1 MKKKFIAI
9 ILAAAMSCQ
18 PVITYAAETE
28 MDFNDSSESVLQNEA
43 TEDNLNEDES
53 AYNTENPE
61 IEGEGSFDNTED
73 LLEDE
78 ESSYESEEDLN
89 NENIE
94 KLEEA
99 QEDSSITDADKGK
112 ELEFSDGEDDW
123 SDGSDQG
130 IFSSESQ
137 SETPDY
143 DVWLGNTVMSGLNMN
158 GTTYGN
164 SMYELFK
171 QMQEPIYAELGGLI
185 LDDVP
190 LMSISSVWNDVI
202 KKNFYNNQK
211 LIYETLLMEYIKYE
225 NKTNASSFNT
235 SQVDRANAYLI
246 KMFNKLADKYLD
258 EGVQNWS
265 PDKFMSMSVED
276 AIKSFEN
283 VETMQKTLK
292 LVQSASKNTKELLTL
307 ASTVF
312 SLNDAKQ
319 EKIQLIKNARN
330 ACAGMKNPNN
340 DFIAACDEVV
350 GQMESVVIDISYA
363 RTQSADKAVD
373 KIISTV
379 WGKLSS
385 DNPILKAID
394 LGSDTMDI
402 LFNTSDAASNNLKLS
417 ILYTMDCYFKM
428 GLSNAA
434 TQYMSHPTDNE
445 AAQTFNSCFTGYVNF
460 QIYGNYTAKSWIS
473 SVTDGGALN
482 HAFTY
487 IFYRENLKN
496 ASELKNLCDSQNKT
510 RSQILNIICKY
521 QDIYSNLY
529 MKDEYKQAM
538 SQPITPTPVVD
549 SKDYNISEG
558 ITSPNTVEES
568 GKCGDSAYWKL
579 FKNGMLIIYGTGS
592 LYENERNEYWSLW
605 AAYYN
610 KIKMIKIADGIT
622 KIGDY
627 EFQYCEQ
634 LKSLTISSTVKE
646 IGNCAFGNCSSLTT
660 ITGGNR
666 LEKIGYGAFVR
677 CEQLKNVT
685 IPNTVKEIG
694 DFIFKDCKNLI
705 TVGGGSKLQKIGSAA
720 FENCEQLKSITISN
734 TVKEIGDRTFE
745 ECKSL
750 NNVKLGSNLEKIG
763 LYAFLDCEQLKNITI
778 PNTVKEIGNSAFK
791 SCKNLTTITL
801 GNNLEKIG
809 SNTFESCKQLKSIT
823 IPNTVKEIGEYTF
836 GTCTSLVSIK
846 LGSNLEKIGSYA
858 FWDCEQLRS
867 ITLPNTVKEIGD
879 YTFGHCKNLTN
890 IKLGNKLEKIGSHVF
905 GYCEQLKNITLPN
918 TVKEIGD
925 YAFEHCN
932 SLADVKLGNKLEKI
946 GSWVF
951 EYCEQLHNITI
962 PNTVKEIGRDIFW
975 LRSRLIIYG
984 YPDSYAQFYAKQ
996 YNISFV
1002 ILKDPEPTATPALP
1016 TGKFAVK
1023 LSATTVVYNGK
1034 TQTPSVTVT
1043 YKGKKL
1049 SSKYYTVKYINNK
1062 NIGTATVT
1070 VTGKGTYK
1078 KCFGKAT
1085 FKIALKTGTVSNLK
1099 AGKKYITLSWKTV
1112 TGSTGYQ
1119 IQYSTSKNF
1128 AKAKTVKISGAGK
1141 HSTTIKKLTSKKT
1154 YYVRIRAYK
1163 IVNKK
1168 TVYGAWSVSKK
1179 VVVK

>member
-18 PVITYAAETE
+18 PIITYAAETE
-28 MDFNDSSESVLQNEA
+28 MDFSDLSEHEVKNQI
-43 TEDNLNEDES
+43 TEDNQNEDANEPH
-53 AYNTENPE
+53 TENSG
-61 IEGEGSFDNTED
+61 IEEEESFDNSED
-73 LLEDE
+73 LSEDE
-78 ESSYESEEDLN
+78 KSSYESAEEDSN
-89 NENIE
+89 NENVE
-94 KLEEA
+94 ELEEA
-99 QEDSSITDADKGK
+99 QEDSSITDADNGK
-112 ELEFSDGEDDW
+112 ELGFSDGEDDW

-130 IFSSESQ
+130 IFSSEAQ
-137 SETPDY
+137 SEIPDY

-276 AIKSFEN
+276 AVKSFEN

-379 WGKLSS
+379 WGKLSN

-394 LGSDTMDI
+394 LGADTMDI

-434 TQYMSHPTDNE
+434 TQYMSQLTDNE

-460 QIYGNYTAKSWIS
+460 QIYGNHTAKSWIS

-496 ASELKNLCDSQNKT
+496 ASELKNLCDSQSKT

-558 ITSPNTVEES
+558 ITSPNMVEES
-568 GKCGDSAYWKL
+568 GKCGYSAYWKL
-579 FKNGMLIIYGTGS
+579 FKDGTMIIYGTDTLYDGS
-592 LYENERNEYWSLW
+592 VKFNCDRSNIK
-605 AAYYN
+605 
-610 KIKMIKIADGIT
+610 KIEITEGIT
-622 KIGDY
+622 KIGMH
-627 EFQYCEQ
+627 
-634 LKSLTISSTVKE
+634 
-646 IGNCAFGNCSSLTT
+646 A
-660 ITGGNR
+660 
-666 LEKIGYGAFVR
+666 LEKCRQIKSIK
-677 CEQLKNVT
+677 L
-685 IPNTVKEIG
+685 PNTVKEIRNDAFAYCDSLVDIKG
-694 DFIFKDCKNLI
+694 GSNLEEIGSSAFEGCVQLKSFIIPNTVKNIGPSAFRRCKQLQSITIPDTVKNIGTGAFEDCESLTDVKGGNGLEKIGGFKGCKQLKNITIPDSVKIIDSSAFMECRSLTTVKGGANLEKIYDSAFCWCPQLKNITIPDTVKEIGTYAFLGCRSLTTLTGGKNLEWI
-705 TVGGGSKLQKIGSAA
+705 GSKVFGG
-720 FENCEQLKSITISN
+720 CEQLKSITIPGTVKEIKDETFWGCSSLV
-734 TVKEIGDRTFE
+734 TVTLGSGLEKIGVDAFKECTKLKSIIIPASVKEIGD
-745 ECKSL
+745 
-750 NNVKLGSNLEKIG
+750 N
-763 LYAFLDCEQLKNITI
+763 
-778 PNTVKEIGNSAFK
+778 AFK
-791 SCKNLTTITL
+791 ACANLTIY
-801 GNNLEKIG
+801 G
-809 SNTFESCKQLKSIT
+809 
-823 IPNTVKEIGEYTF
+823 
-836 GTCTSLVSIK
+836 
-846 LGSNLEKIGSYA
+846 KIGSYV
-858 FWDCEQLRS
+858 Q
-867 ITLPNTVKEIGD
+867 
-879 YTFGHCKNLTN
+879 
-890 IKLGNKLEKIGSHVF
+890 
-905 GYCEQLKNITLPN
+905 
-918 TVKEIGD
+918 
-925 YAFEHCN
+925 
-932 SLADVKLGNKLEKI
+932 
-946 GSWVF
+946 
-951 EYCEQLHNITI
+951 
-962 PNTVKEIGRDIFW
+962 
-975 LRSRLIIYG
+975 
-984 YPDSYAQFYAKQ
+984 SYAQQ
-996 YNISFV
+996 NSISFAV
-1002 ILKDPEPTATPALP
+1002 QNDLKPTATPALP
-1016 TGKFAVK
+1016 TGKFTVK
-1023 LSATTVVYNGK
+1023 LSAATVAYNGK
-1034 TQTPSVTVT
+1034 TQTPSITVT

-1049 SSKYYTVKYINNK
+1049 SGKYYTVKCTNNK

-1070 VTGKGTYK
+1070 VTGKGNYK
-1078 KCFGKAT
+1078 KCSGKAT
-1085 FKIALKTGTVSNLK
+1085 FKIVLKKSTLSSLK
-1099 AGKKYITLSWKTV
+1099 AGKKSATLSWKTI

-1128 AKAKTVKISGAGK
+1128 SKAKTVKIAGAGK
-1141 HSTTIKKLTSKKT
+1141 RSTTIKKLTSKKT

-1168 TVYGAWSVSKK
+1168 TVYGAWAVSKK

>member
-61 IEGEGSFDNTED
+61 IEGEGSFDNSED
-73 LLEDE
+73 LSEDE
-78 ESSYESEEDLN
+78 KSSYEIAEEDSN
-89 NENIE
+89 NENVE
-94 KLEEA
+94 ELEEA
-99 QEDSSITDADKGK
+99 QEDSSITDADNGK

-164 SMYELFK
+164 SMHELFK

-276 AIKSFEN
+276 AVKSFEN

-379 WGKLSS
+379 WGKLSN

-394 LGSDTMDI
+394 LGADTMDI

-460 QIYGNYTAKSWIS
+460 QIYGNHTAKSWIS

-579 FKNGMLIIYGTGS
+579 FKDGTMIIYGTGN
-592 LYENERNEYWSLW
+592 LYDGSVKISCDRN
-605 AAYYN
+605 N
-610 KIKMIKIADGIT
+610 VKKIEITEGIT
-622 KIGDY
+622 KIGMH
-627 EFQYCEQ
+627 
-634 LKSLTISSTVKE
+634 
-646 IGNCAFGNCSSLTT
+646 A
-660 ITGGNR
+660 
-666 LEKIGYGAFVR
+666 LEKCRQIKSIK
-677 CEQLKNVT
+677 L
-685 IPNTVKEIG
+685 PNTVKEIRSDAFAYCDSLVDIKG
-694 DFIFKDCKNLI
+694 GSNLEEIGPSAFEGCVQLKSFIIPNTVKNIGPSAFRRCKQLQSITIPDTVKNIGTGAFEDCESLTDVKGGNGLEKIGGFKGCKQLKNITIPDSVKIIDSSAFMECRSLTTVKGGANVEKIYKEAFCWCPQLKNIIIPDTVKEIGTYAFLGCRSLTTLTGGKNLEWL
-705 TVGGGSKLQKIGSAA
+705 GSKVFGG
-720 FENCEQLKSITISN
+720 CEQLKSITIPGTVKEIKDETFWGCSSLVIV
-734 TVKEIGDRTFE
+734 TLGSGLEKIGVDAFKECTKLKSIIIPASVKEIGD
-745 ECKSL
+745 
-750 NNVKLGSNLEKIG
+750 N
-763 LYAFLDCEQLKNITI
+763 
-778 PNTVKEIGNSAFK
+778 AFK
-791 SCKNLTTITL
+791 ACVNLTIY
-801 GNNLEKIG
+801 G
-809 SNTFESCKQLKSIT
+809 
-823 IPNTVKEIGEYTF
+823 
-836 GTCTSLVSIK
+836 
-846 LGSNLEKIGSYA
+846 KIGSYV
-858 FWDCEQLRS
+858 Q
-867 ITLPNTVKEIGD
+867 
-879 YTFGHCKNLTN
+879 
-890 IKLGNKLEKIGSHVF
+890 
-905 GYCEQLKNITLPN
+905 
-918 TVKEIGD
+918 
-925 YAFEHCN
+925 
-932 SLADVKLGNKLEKI
+932 
-946 GSWVF
+946 
-951 EYCEQLHNITI
+951 
-962 PNTVKEIGRDIFW
+962 
-975 LRSRLIIYG
+975 
-984 YPDSYAQFYAKQ
+984 SYAQQNSIPFAVQ
-996 YNISFV
+996 NN
-1002 ILKDPEPTATPALP
+1002 LKPTATPALP
-1016 TGKFAVK
+1016 TGKFTVK
-1023 LSATTVVYNGK
+1023 LSAATVAYNGK
-1034 TQTPSVTVT
+1034 TQTPSITVT

-1049 SSKYYTVKYINNK
+1049 SGKYYTVKCTNNK

-1078 KCFGKAT
+1078 KCSGKAT
-1085 FKIALKTGTVSNLK
+1085 FKIVLKKSTLSSLKTG
-1099 AGKKYITLSWKTV
+1099 KKSATLSWKTL

-1128 AKAKTVKISGAGK
+1128 SKAKTVKIAGAGK
-1141 HSTTIKKLTSKKT
+1141 RSTTIKKLTSKKT

>member
-43 TEDNLNEDES
+43 TEDNLNEDKS
-53 AYNTENPE
+53 VYNTENPE

-78 ESSYESEEDLN
+78 ESSYESEEDLS

-94 KLEEA
+94 ELEEA
-99 QEDSSITDADKGK
+99 QEDSSVTDADNGK

-130 IFSSESQ
+130 IFSSEAQ

-460 QIYGNYTAKSWIS
+460 QIYGNHTAKSWIS

-579 FKNGMLIIYGTGS
+579 FKDGTMIIYGTGN
-592 LYENERNEYWSLW
+592 LYDGSVKISCDRN
-605 AAYYN
+605 N
-610 KIKMIKIADGIT
+610 VKKIEITEGIT
-622 KIGDY
+622 KIGMH
-627 EFQYCEQ
+627 
-634 LKSLTISSTVKE
+634 
-646 IGNCAFGNCSSLTT
+646 A
-660 ITGGNR
+660 
-666 LEKIGYGAFVR
+666 LEKCRQIKSIK
-677 CEQLKNVT
+677 L
-685 IPNTVKEIG
+685 PNTVKEIRSDAFAYCDSLVDIKG
-694 DFIFKDCKNLI
+694 GSNLEEIGPSAFEGCVQLKSFIIPNTVKNIGPSAFRRCKQLQSITIPDTVKNIGTGAFEDCESLTDVKGGNGLEKIGGFKGCKQLKNITIPDSVKIIDSSAFMECRSLTTVKGGANVEKIYKEAFCWCPQLKNIIIPDTVKEIGTYAFLGCRSLTTLTGGKNLEWL
-705 TVGGGSKLQKIGSAA
+705 GSKVFGG
-720 FENCEQLKSITISN
+720 CEQLKSITIPGTVKEIKDETFWGCSSLVIV
-734 TVKEIGDRTFE
+734 TLGSGLEKIGVDAFKECTKLKSIIIPASVKEIGD
-745 ECKSL
+745 
-750 NNVKLGSNLEKIG
+750 N
-763 LYAFLDCEQLKNITI
+763 
-778 PNTVKEIGNSAFK
+778 AFK
-791 SCKNLTTITL
+791 ACANLTIY
-801 GNNLEKIG
+801 G
-809 SNTFESCKQLKSIT
+809 
-823 IPNTVKEIGEYTF
+823 
-836 GTCTSLVSIK
+836 
-846 LGSNLEKIGSYA
+846 KIGSYV
-858 FWDCEQLRS
+858 Q
-867 ITLPNTVKEIGD
+867 
-879 YTFGHCKNLTN
+879 
-890 IKLGNKLEKIGSHVF
+890 
-905 GYCEQLKNITLPN
+905 
-918 TVKEIGD
+918 
-925 YAFEHCN
+925 
-932 SLADVKLGNKLEKI
+932 
-946 GSWVF
+946 
-951 EYCEQLHNITI
+951 
-962 PNTVKEIGRDIFW
+962 
-975 LRSRLIIYG
+975 
-984 YPDSYAQFYAKQ
+984 SYAQQNSIPFAVQ
-996 YNISFV
+996 ND
-1002 ILKDPEPTATPALP
+1002 LKPTATPALP
-1016 TGKFAVK
+1016 TGKFTVK
-1023 LSATTVVYNGK
+1023 LSAATVAYNGK
-1034 TQTPSVTVT
+1034 TQTPSITVT

-1049 SSKYYTVKYINNK
+1049 SGKYYTVKCTNNK

-1078 KCFGKAT
+1078 KCSGKVT
-1085 FKIALKTGTVSNLK
+1085 FKIVLKKSTLSSLKTG
-1099 AGKKYITLSWKTV
+1099 KKSATLSWKTI

-1128 AKAKTVKISGAGK
+1128 SKAKTVKIAGAGK
-1141 HSTTIKKLTSKKT
+1141 RFTTIKKLTSKKT

>member
-61 IEGEGSFDNTED
+61 IEGEESFDNTED

-94 KLEEA
+94 ELEAA
-99 QEDSSITDADKGK
+99 QEDSSITDTDNGK

-130 IFSSESQ
+130 IFSSEAQ

-417 ILYTMDCYFKM
+417 ILYTMDCYFKI

-579 FKNGMLIIYGTGS
+579 FKDGTMIIYGTGN
-592 LYENERNEYWSLW
+592 LYDGSVKISCDRN
-605 AAYYN
+605 N
-610 KIKMIKIADGIT
+610 VKKIEITEGIT
-622 KIGDY
+622 KIGMH
-627 EFQYCEQ
+627 
-634 LKSLTISSTVKE
+634 
-646 IGNCAFGNCSSLTT
+646 A
-660 ITGGNR
+660 
-666 LEKIGYGAFVR
+666 LEKCRQIKSIK
-677 CEQLKNVT
+677 L
-685 IPNTVKEIG
+685 PNTVKEIRSDAFAYCDSLVDIKG
-694 DFIFKDCKNLI
+694 GSNLEEIGPSAFEGCVQLKSFIIPNTVKNIGSSAFRRCKQLQSITIPDTVKNIGTGAFEDCESLTDVKGGNGLEKIGGFKGCKQLKNITIPDSVKIIDSSAFMECRSLTTVKGGANVEKIYKEAFCWCPQLKNIIIPDTVKEIGTYAFLGCRSLTTLTGGKNLEWL
-705 TVGGGSKLQKIGSAA
+705 GSKVFGG
-720 FENCEQLKSITISN
+720 CEQLKSITIPGTVKEIKDETFWGCSSLVIV
-734 TVKEIGDRTFE
+734 TLGSGLEKIGVDAFKECTKLKSIIIPASVKEIGD
-745 ECKSL
+745 
-750 NNVKLGSNLEKIG
+750 N
-763 LYAFLDCEQLKNITI
+763 
-778 PNTVKEIGNSAFK
+778 AFK
-791 SCKNLTTITL
+791 ACVNLTIY
-801 GNNLEKIG
+801 G
-809 SNTFESCKQLKSIT
+809 
-823 IPNTVKEIGEYTF
+823 
-836 GTCTSLVSIK
+836 
-846 LGSNLEKIGSYA
+846 KIGSYV
-858 FWDCEQLRS
+858 Q
-867 ITLPNTVKEIGD
+867 
-879 YTFGHCKNLTN
+879 
-890 IKLGNKLEKIGSHVF
+890 
-905 GYCEQLKNITLPN
+905 
-918 TVKEIGD
+918 
-925 YAFEHCN
+925 
-932 SLADVKLGNKLEKI
+932 
-946 GSWVF
+946 
-951 EYCEQLHNITI
+951 
-962 PNTVKEIGRDIFW
+962 
-975 LRSRLIIYG
+975 
-984 YPDSYAQFYAKQ
+984 SYAQQNSIPFAVQ
-996 YNISFV
+996 NN
-1002 ILKDPEPTATPALP
+1002 LKPTATPALP
-1016 TGKFAVK
+1016 TGKFTVK
-1023 LSATTVVYNGK
+1023 LSAATVAYNGK
-1034 TQTPSVTVT
+1034 TQTPSITVT

-1049 SSKYYTVKYINNK
+1049 SGKYYTVKCTNNK

-1078 KCFGKAT
+1078 KCSGKAT
-1085 FKIALKTGTVSNLK
+1085 FKIVLKKSTLSSLKTG
-1099 AGKKYITLSWKTV
+1099 KKSAMLSWKTI

-1128 AKAKTVKISGAGK
+1128 SKANTVKIAGAGK
-1141 HSTTIKKLTSKKT
+1141 RFTTIKKLTSKKT

>member
-1 MKKKFIAI
+1 MMKEKFIAI

-18 PVITYAAETE
+18 PVVTYAAETE

-99 QEDSSITDADKGK
+99 QEDSSITDTDKGK
-112 ELEFSDGEDDW
+112 KLEFSDGEDDW

-460 QIYGNYTAKSWIS
+460 QVYGNHTAKSWIS

-579 FKNGMLIIYGTGS
+579 FKDGTMIIYGTGN
-592 LYENERNEYWSLW
+592 LYDGSMQFNYDQKSKVK
-605 AAYYN
+605 
-610 KIKMIKIADGIT
+610 KIEIAKGIT
-622 KIGDY
+622 GIGNSLF
-627 EFQYCEQ
+627 EHWSQ
-634 LKSLTISSTVKE
+634 LKSVE
-646 IGNCAFGNCSSLTT
+646 
-660 ITGGNR
+660 
-666 LEKIGYGAFVR
+666 
-677 CEQLKNVT
+677 
-685 IPNTVKEIG
+685 
-694 DFIFKDCKNLI
+694 
-705 TVGGGSKLQKIGSAA
+705 
-720 FENCEQLKSITISN
+720 ISN
-734 TVKEIGDRTFE
+734 TVK
-745 ECKSL
+745 
-750 NNVKLGSNLEKIG
+750 KIG
-763 LYAFLDCEQLKNITI
+763 NDSFRYCT
-778 PNTVKEIGNSAFK
+778 
-791 SCKNLTTITL
+791 NLTIVT
-801 GNNLEKIG
+801 GGSELEYIG
-809 SNTFESCKQLKSIT
+809 GGAFGGCTQLKSIT
-823 IPNTVKEIGEYTF
+823 IPSSVKECGRDIFKECANLKTAGPLNENCDLKLGFTETIPAGLLAASEIEEVIVANTVKSMGF
-836 GTCTSLVSIK
+836 K
-846 LGSNLEKIGSYA
+846 A
-858 FWDCEQLRS
+858 FYNC
-867 ITLPNTVKEIGD
+867 
-879 YTFGHCKNLTN
+879 
-890 IKLGNKLEKIGSHVF
+890 NKLKKVQLSSALTVIETSTF
-905 GYCEQLKNITLPN
+905 ENCSSLKNI
-918 TVKEIGD
+918 I
-925 YAFEHCN
+925 
-932 SLADVKLGNKLEKI
+932 
-946 GSWVF
+946 
-951 EYCEQLHNITI
+951 I
-962 PNTVKEIGRDIFW
+962 PNTVKKIGDFAFENCTSLTTVSGGDKIEKLGSEIFVNCVQLKDITIPASIKEIGHNIFRGCTN
-975 LRSRLIIYG
+975 LKTAGSLNGNYNIKLEFTETIPSGLFQYSEVEKVRIPDTMTCIEESAFYGCNKLESIIIPITVKKMGYTTFAGCTNLTIYG
-984 YPDSYAQFYAKQ
+984 CPGSYAQTYAAQ
-996 YNISFV
+996 NAIPFV
-1002 ILKDPEPTATPALP
+1002 ILGDSKPTATPVPTATPTAIPQSTVTATPKPTATPALP
-1016 TGKFAVK
+1016 IGKFAVK
-1023 LSATTVVYNGK
+1023 LSATTVAYNGK

-1049 SSKYYTVKYINNK
+1049 SSKYYTVKYTNNK

-1078 KCFGKAT
+1078 KCSGKAT
-1085 FKIALKTGTVSNLK
+1085 FKIVLKTGTVSSLK
-1099 AGKKYITLSWKTV
+1099 AGKKYITLNWKTV

-1128 AKAKTVKISGAGK
+1128 AKAKTVKIAGAGK

-1154 YYVRIRAYK
+1154 YYVRVRAYK
-1163 IVNKK
+1163 TVNKK
-1168 TVYGAWSVSKK
+1168 TVYGAWSASKK

>member
-9 ILAAAMSCQ
+9 ILAVAMSCQ

-28 MDFNDSSESVLQNEA
+28 MDFNDSSESVLQNEE

-61 IEGEGSFDNTED
+61 IEGEGSFDNNED
-73 LLEDE
+73 LSEDE
-78 ESSYESEEDLN
+78 KSFYESDQEN
-89 NENIE
+89 SSNENVE
-94 KLEEA
+94 ELEEA
-99 QEDSSITDADKGK
+99 QEDSSVTDTDNGK

-130 IFSSESQ
+130 IFSSEAQ

-276 AIKSFEN
+276 AVKSFEN

-292 LVQSASKNTKELLTL
+292 LVQSASKNTKELITL

-460 QIYGNYTAKSWIS
+460 QIYGNHTAKSWIS

-538 SQPITPTPVVD
+538 SVPITPTPVVD

-558 ITSPNTVEES
+558 ITSPNMVEES
-568 GKCGDSAYWKL
+568 GKCGYSAYWKL
-579 FKNGMLIIYGTGS
+579 FKDGTMIIYGTDTLYDGS
-592 LYENERNEYWSLW
+592 VKFNCERSNIK
-605 AAYYN
+605 
-610 KIKMIKIADGIT
+610 KIEITEGIT
-622 KIGDY
+622 KIGMH
-627 EFQYCEQ
+627 
-634 LKSLTISSTVKE
+634 
-646 IGNCAFGNCSSLTT
+646 A
-660 ITGGNR
+660 
-666 LEKIGYGAFVR
+666 LEKCRQIKSIK
-677 CEQLKNVT
+677 L
-685 IPNTVKEIG
+685 PNTVKEIRNDAFAYCDSLVDIKG
-694 DFIFKDCKNLI
+694 GSNLEEIGSSAFEGCVQLKSFIIPNTVKNIGPSAFRRCKQLQSITIPDTVKNIGTGAFEDCESLTDVKGGNGLEKIGGFKGCKQLKNITIPDSVKIIDSSAFMECRSLTTVKGGANLEKIYDSAFCWCPQLKNITIPDTVKEIGTYAFLGCRSLTTLTGGKNLEWI
-705 TVGGGSKLQKIGSAA
+705 GSKVFGG
-720 FENCEQLKSITISN
+720 CEQLKSITIPGTVKEIKDETFWGCSSLV
-734 TVKEIGDRTFE
+734 TVTLGSGLEKIGVDAFKECTKLKSIIIPASVKEIGD
-745 ECKSL
+745 
-750 NNVKLGSNLEKIG
+750 N
-763 LYAFLDCEQLKNITI
+763 
-778 PNTVKEIGNSAFK
+778 AFK
-791 SCKNLTTITL
+791 ACANLTIY
-801 GNNLEKIG
+801 G
-809 SNTFESCKQLKSIT
+809 
-823 IPNTVKEIGEYTF
+823 
-836 GTCTSLVSIK
+836 
-846 LGSNLEKIGSYA
+846 KIGSYV
-858 FWDCEQLRS
+858 Q
-867 ITLPNTVKEIGD
+867 
-879 YTFGHCKNLTN
+879 
-890 IKLGNKLEKIGSHVF
+890 
-905 GYCEQLKNITLPN
+905 
-918 TVKEIGD
+918 
-925 YAFEHCN
+925 
-932 SLADVKLGNKLEKI
+932 
-946 GSWVF
+946 
-951 EYCEQLHNITI
+951 
-962 PNTVKEIGRDIFW
+962 
-975 LRSRLIIYG
+975 
-984 YPDSYAQFYAKQ
+984 SYAQQ
-996 YNISFV
+996 NSISFAV
-1002 ILKDPEPTATPALP
+1002 QNDLKPTATPALP
-1016 TGKFAVK
+1016 TGKFTVK
-1023 LSATTVVYNGK
+1023 LSAATVAYNGK
-1034 TQTPSVTVT
+1034 TQTPSITVT

-1049 SSKYYTVKYINNK
+1049 SGKYYTVKCTNNK

-1070 VTGKGTYK
+1070 VTGKGNYK
-1078 KCFGKAT
+1078 KCSGKAT
-1085 FKIALKTGTVSNLK
+1085 FKIVLKKSTLSSLK
-1099 AGKKYITLSWKTV
+1099 AGKKSATLSWKTI

-1128 AKAKTVKISGAGK
+1128 SKAKTVKIAGAGK
-1141 HSTTIKKLTSKKT
+1141 RSTTIKKLTSKKT

>member
-9 ILAAAMSCQ
+9 ILAAAMSYQ

-61 IEGEGSFDNTED
+61 IEGEGSFDNSED
-73 LLEDE
+73 LSEDE
-78 ESSYESEEDLN
+78 KSSYEIAEEDSN
-89 NENIE
+89 NENVE
-94 KLEEA
+94 ELEEA
-99 QEDSSITDADKGK
+99 QEDSSITDADNGK

-164 SMYELFK
+164 SMHELFK

-276 AIKSFEN
+276 AVKSFEN

-379 WGKLSS
+379 WGKLSN

-394 LGSDTMDI
+394 LGADTMDI

-460 QIYGNYTAKSWIS
+460 QIYGNHTAKSWIS

-579 FKNGMLIIYGTGS
+579 FKDGTMIIYGTGN
-592 LYENERNEYWSLW
+592 LYDGSVKISCDRN
-605 AAYYN
+605 N
-610 KIKMIKIADGIT
+610 VKKIEITEGIT
-622 KIGDY
+622 KIGMH
-627 EFQYCEQ
+627 
-634 LKSLTISSTVKE
+634 
-646 IGNCAFGNCSSLTT
+646 A
-660 ITGGNR
+660 
-666 LEKIGYGAFVR
+666 LEKCRQIKSIK
-677 CEQLKNVT
+677 L
-685 IPNTVKEIG
+685 PNTVKEIRSDAFAYCDSLVDIKG
-694 DFIFKDCKNLI
+694 GSNLEEIGPSAFEGCVQLKSFIIPNTVKNIGPSAFRRCKQLQSITIPDTVKNIGTGAFEDCESLTDVKGGNGLEKIGGFKGCKQLKNITIPDSVKIIDSSAFMECRSLTTVKGGANVEKIYKEAFCWCPQLKNIIIPDTVKEIGTYAFLGCRSLTTLTGGKNLEWL
-705 TVGGGSKLQKIGSAA
+705 GSKVFGG
-720 FENCEQLKSITISN
+720 CEQLKSITIPGTVKEIKDETFWGCSSLVIV
-734 TVKEIGDRTFE
+734 TLGSGLEKIGVDAFKECTKLKSIIIPASVKEIGD
-745 ECKSL
+745 
-750 NNVKLGSNLEKIG
+750 N
-763 LYAFLDCEQLKNITI
+763 
-778 PNTVKEIGNSAFK
+778 AFK
-791 SCKNLTTITL
+791 ACVNLTIY
-801 GNNLEKIG
+801 G
-809 SNTFESCKQLKSIT
+809 
-823 IPNTVKEIGEYTF
+823 
-836 GTCTSLVSIK
+836 
-846 LGSNLEKIGSYA
+846 KIGSYV
-858 FWDCEQLRS
+858 Q
-867 ITLPNTVKEIGD
+867 
-879 YTFGHCKNLTN
+879 
-890 IKLGNKLEKIGSHVF
+890 
-905 GYCEQLKNITLPN
+905 
-918 TVKEIGD
+918 
-925 YAFEHCN
+925 
-932 SLADVKLGNKLEKI
+932 
-946 GSWVF
+946 
-951 EYCEQLHNITI
+951 
-962 PNTVKEIGRDIFW
+962 
-975 LRSRLIIYG
+975 
-984 YPDSYAQFYAKQ
+984 SYAQQNSIPFAVQ
-996 YNISFV
+996 NN
-1002 ILKDPEPTATPALP
+1002 LKPTATPALP
-1016 TGKFAVK
+1016 TGKFTVK
-1023 LSATTVVYNGK
+1023 LSAATVAYNGK
-1034 TQTPSVTVT
+1034 TQTPSITVT

-1049 SSKYYTVKYINNK
+1049 SGKYYTVKCTNNK

-1078 KCFGKAT
+1078 KCSGKAT
-1085 FKIALKTGTVSNLK
+1085 FKIVLKKSTLSSLKTG
-1099 AGKKYITLSWKTV
+1099 KKSATLSWKTI

-1119 IQYSTSKNF
+1119 IQYSTNKNF
-1128 AKAKTVKISGAGK
+1128 SKSKIIKVTVAGK
-1141 HSTTIKKLTSKKT
+1141 KSTTIKKLTSKKT
-1154 YYVRIRAYK
+1154 YYVRVRAYK
-1163 IVNKK
+1163 TVNKK

>member
-1 MKKKFIAI
+1 MKEKFIAI

-99 QEDSSITDADKGK
+99 QEDSSITDTDKGK
-112 ELEFSDGEDDW
+112 KLEFSDGEDDW

-225 NKTNASSFNT
+225 NKTNATSFNT

-246 KMFNKLADKYLD
+246 NMFNKLADKYLD

-276 AIKSFEN
+276 AVKSFEN

-460 QIYGNYTAKSWIS
+460 QIYGNHTAKSWIS

-496 ASELKNLCDSQNKT
+496 ASELKNLCDSQSKT

-579 FKNGMLIIYGTGS
+579 FKDGTMIIYGTGN
-592 LYENERNEYWSLW
+592 LYDGSVKISCDRN
-605 AAYYN
+605 N
-610 KIKMIKIADGIT
+610 VKKIEITEGIT
-622 KIGDY
+622 KIGMH
-627 EFQYCEQ
+627 
-634 LKSLTISSTVKE
+634 
-646 IGNCAFGNCSSLTT
+646 A
-660 ITGGNR
+660 
-666 LEKIGYGAFVR
+666 LEKCRQIKSIK
-677 CEQLKNVT
+677 L
-685 IPNTVKEIG
+685 PNTVKEIRSDAFAYCDSLVDIKG
-694 DFIFKDCKNLI
+694 GSNLEEIGPSAFEGCVQLKSFIIPNTVKNIGPSAFRRCKQLQSITIPDTVKNIGTGAFEDCESLTDVKGGNGLEKIGGFKGCKQLKNITIPDSVKIIDSSAFMECRSLTTVKGGANVEKIYKEAFCWCPQLKNIIIPDTVKEIGTYAFLGCRSLTTLTGGKNLEWL
-705 TVGGGSKLQKIGSAA
+705 GSKVFGG
-720 FENCEQLKSITISN
+720 CEQLKSITIPGTVKEIKDETFWGCSSLVIV
-734 TVKEIGDRTFE
+734 TLGSGLEKIGVDAFKECTKLKSIIIPASVKEIGD
-745 ECKSL
+745 
-750 NNVKLGSNLEKIG
+750 N
-763 LYAFLDCEQLKNITI
+763 
-778 PNTVKEIGNSAFK
+778 AFK
-791 SCKNLTTITL
+791 ACANLTIY
-801 GNNLEKIG
+801 G
-809 SNTFESCKQLKSIT
+809 
-823 IPNTVKEIGEYTF
+823 
-836 GTCTSLVSIK
+836 
-846 LGSNLEKIGSYA
+846 KIGSYV
-858 FWDCEQLRS
+858 Q
-867 ITLPNTVKEIGD
+867 
-879 YTFGHCKNLTN
+879 
-890 IKLGNKLEKIGSHVF
+890 
-905 GYCEQLKNITLPN
+905 
-918 TVKEIGD
+918 
-925 YAFEHCN
+925 
-932 SLADVKLGNKLEKI
+932 
-946 GSWVF
+946 
-951 EYCEQLHNITI
+951 
-962 PNTVKEIGRDIFW
+962 
-975 LRSRLIIYG
+975 
-984 YPDSYAQFYAKQ
+984 SYAQQNSIPFAVQ
-996 YNISFV
+996 ND
-1002 ILKDPEPTATPALP
+1002 LKPTATPALP
-1016 TGKFAVK
+1016 TGKFTVK
-1023 LSATTVVYNGK
+1023 LSAATVAYNGK
-1034 TQTPSVTVT
+1034 TQTPSITVT

-1049 SSKYYTVKYINNK
+1049 SGKYYTVKCTNNK

-1078 KCFGKAT
+1078 KCSGKAT
-1085 FKIALKTGTVSNLK
+1085 FKIVLKKSTLSSLKTG
-1099 AGKKYITLSWKTV
+1099 KKSATLSWKTI

-1119 IQYSTSKNF
+1119 VQYSTSKNF
-1128 AKAKTVKISGAGK
+1128 SKAKTVKIAGAGK
-1141 HSTTIKKLTSKKT
+1141 RSTTIKKLTSKKT

>member
-1 MKKKFIAI
+1 MMKEKFIAI

-53 AYNTENPE
+53 VYNTENPE

-78 ESSYESEEDLN
+78 ESSYESEEDLS

-94 KLEEA
+94 ELEEA
-99 QEDSSITDADKGK
+99 QEDSSVTDADNGK

-130 IFSSESQ
+130 IFSSEAQ

-460 QIYGNYTAKSWIS
+460 QIYGNHTAKSWIS

-496 ASELKNLCDSQNKT
+496 ASELKNLCDSQSKT

-558 ITSPNTVEES
+558 ITSPNMVEES

-579 FKNGMLIIYGTGS
+579 FKDGTMIIYGTGNLYDYTFNYDGVQWISHYNEVKRIEIIEGITRIGTYIFWNFRNLEKITIPNTMTEIGEYAFRDCSNLKNVSIPNTVTKIEAFTFYGCSS
-592 LYENERNEYWSLW
+592 LKSVSIPNTV
-605 AAYYN
+605 
-610 KIKMIKIADGIT
+610 T
-622 KIGDY
+622 KIG
-627 EFQYCEQ
+627 E
-634 LKSLTISSTVKE
+634 
-646 IGNCAFGNCSSLTT
+646 NAFCDCSSLKNIIIPDKMTK
-660 ITGGNR
+660 IELCAFAGCSS
-666 LEKIGYGAFVR
+666 LEKMTIPNTVLEIENGAFSGCSSLKEMLIPNKVTR
-677 CEQLKNVT
+677 IGSRVFENCKSLEDIIIPNTVTKIEYGIFYGCTNLKNVT
-685 IPNTVKEIG
+685 IPNTVLRIEESAFEDCSSLESIAIPNKVVEIG
-694 DFIFKDCKNLI
+694 D
-705 TVGGGSKLQKIGSAA
+705 SA
-720 FENCEQLKSITISN
+720 FFGCSS
-734 TVKEIGDRTFE
+734 
-745 ECKSL
+745 
-750 NNVKLGSNLEKIG
+750 
-763 LYAFLDCEQLKNITI
+763 LKNITI
-778 PNTVKEIGNSAFK
+778 PGTVIRIGISAFRNCKSLTDIKIPDKVSEIGNDAFD
-791 SCKNLTTITL
+791 
-801 GNNLEKIG
+801 
-809 SNTFESCKQLKSIT
+809 
-823 IPNTVKEIGEYTF
+823 
-836 GTCTSLVSIK
+836 
-846 LGSNLEKIGSYA
+846 
-858 FWDCEQLRS
+858 DCES
-867 ITLPNTVKEIGD
+867 
-879 YTFGHCKNLTN
+879 
-890 IKLGNKLEKIGSHVF
+890 LE
-905 GYCEQLKNITLPN
+905 NITLPN
-918 TVKEIGD
+918 YIREIGSSM
-925 YAFEHCN
+925 FVGCS
-932 SLADVKLGNKLEKI
+932 SLKSIIIPDGVTKI
-946 GSWVF
+946 GDEAFRRCSSLKSIIIPDGVTRIGAGAF
-951 EYCEQLHNITI
+951 DGCNMMESIII
-962 PNTVKEIGRDIFW
+962 PNTITKIER
-975 LRSRLIIYG
+975 
-984 YPDSYAQFYAKQ
+984 
-996 YNISFV
+996 
-1002 ILKDPEPTATPALP
+1002 
-1016 TGKFAVK
+1016 
-1023 LSATTVVYNGK
+1023 
-1034 TQTPSVTVT
+1034 
-1043 YKGKKL
+1043 
-1049 SSKYYTVKYINNK
+1049 
-1062 NIGTATVT
+1062 GTFRN
-1070 VTGKGTYK
+1070 
-1078 KCFGKAT
+1078 CE
-1085 FKIALKTGTVSNLK
+1085 S
-1099 AGKKYITLSWKTV
+1099 
-1112 TGSTGYQ
+1112 
-1119 IQYSTSKNF
+1119 
-1128 AKAKTVKISGAGK
+1128 
-1141 HSTTIKKLTSKKT
+1141 
-1154 YYVRIRAYK
+1154 
-1163 IVNKK
+1163 
-1168 TVYGAWSVSKK
+1168 
-1179 VVVK
+1179 